1 MKPNIGEQAPPFN
14 AAVIGGDYSEETQI
28 QLSDFIGHRVVL
40 YFYPKDSTPGWT
52 TQACAIRDQWSE
64 IKSTT
69 KLKLFGISHDSI
81 ESHQKFI
88 KKKSLPFP
96 LISDPERTICEAY
109 GVLGEKSILGKTL
122 FNITERST
130 FIIDEK
136 GKLSHILEKVSPST
150 HLDDLLEALG

>member
-64 IKSTT
+64 INSKVDF
-69 KLKLFGISHDSI
+69 KLFGISHDSI
-81 ESHQKFI
+81 ESHKNFI
-88 KKKSLPFP
+88 EKKSLPFP
-96 LISDPERTICEAY
+96 LISDPERTICNAY

-130 FIIDEK
+130 FIIDEQ
-136 GKLSHILEKVSPST
+136 GKLSHILEKVSPSK